1 MTGMAKVETFHG
13 IDESLRAILAA
24 TTDPSCVVRIEPGGN
39 AAVLW
44 HNEAFASLPLAASP
58 RPGIGLRDLIP
69 DGQAEAA
76 VRFCIETGHSRGFKQ
91 PILSSGRPGI
101 SHSLHA
107 MRLRD
112 SKGHVAL
119 LTASPSEPEET
130 ASARSPITEMAT
142 VLKQALDA
150 SPAMISVFD
159 HRHRFIDANRAF
171 RDRWRIPIDQD
182 ISGVSL
188 ESIIGRDRYFII
200 KPMLDSARK
209 DGAVTFEV
217 NFEVDGKRPLLR
229 STATPLSLSGG
240 DIDGV
245 IVTSEDITE
254 NTATSEALAGTEDL
268 LRLVTDSSPNL
279 LTYLDTD
286 LIFKFSSRGY
296 ARFYHATR
304 EDIEGKHASEVI
316 PRERYEA
323 VLPDLK
329 RAFSGQ
335 TRINIGRHVRE
346 DGSEELVEWTW
357 TPHFGP
363 NGKVVGVVTSGHIIT
378 SRLKTE
384 NALRESEGLL
394 RTVTEATPTLIA
406 YIDAHQ
412 SVTFANRAFL
422 ERTGNLYA
430 NVIGKNIRDVLP
442 PPQFEALKPRLLR
455 AFVSGSL
462 ERHRMEW
469 TGPEE
474 VSRCEDWSMAP
485 HLGSDG
491 KVAGVVLAA
500 LDVTESVRSEAA
512 IRESESTLSLVLD
525 TAPTLIASIDADLRY
540 RFVNPAFAVFSGFS
554 QAELRGKEISITMTP
569 ARFNIVKKIAERALS
584 GETFNYTVGIL
595 NDNGVM
601 KAVEWTSKPQFHQD
615 GAKIKYVDWTYTPQF
630 DGNGNVAGYVT
641 SGVDITDRLEKEQ
654 ALRESEERF
663 ELATSGSAAGLW
675 IWNIGDDMVF
685 TSPRFREILEIDSD
699 EAMLPAQLA
708 LDKLSQ
714 EDSDRLDQA
723 ARDHIVDNKPLNL
736 EVLVNTGGDHETWV
750 HVRASAERMSDGKAT
765 RLAGSIHEISDRKA
779 AERKLEESV
788 RELADANLELERQ
801 AEQMAKLAADYAA
814 ERDRAEAANK
824 AKSDFLANMSHEIRT
839 PMNGVIGGAQ
849 LLATTDLRADQVGYL
864 DAITTSSE
872 TLLSLIDDLL
882 DLAKIEAGHVNIEEV
897 DFDLGEL
904 LESMEKIFGPR
915 AAAKGLEFAQP
926 PIDNDP
932 GLVHGDPT
940 RLRQIIINLLGNA
953 VKFTKT
959 GSVTL
964 SAKVEDDGGGGLR
977 VTFDVADTG
986 IGVPLDQQHRLFEK
1000 FSQADSST
1008 TRQFGGTGLGLAI
1021 CRELVT
1027 LMKGEI
1033 GFESEYMRGS
1043 RFWFSIPLKHGLAD
1057 PSSQKKTDEAAYLRL
1072 PAKSLQVLIA
1082 EDREINQHLIKAF
1095 LARAG
1100 HQTHL
1105 VGNGRDAVKA
1115 FREGSFDVILMDIQM
1130 PDIDGLTATKLIRE
1144 SEWATGRHTP
1154 IIGVTANAMRGS
1166 REQFLQAGMD
1176 DFVAK
1181 PVLPDLLFDAIGRC
1195 AGFRGPNQDGRARR
1209 GNTKRDAS
1217 DRFTLPPA
1225 PPTAAE

>member
-24 TTDPSCVVRIEPGGN
+24 TTDPSCVVRIVPGGN
-39 AAVLW
+39 AAVVW
-44 HNEAFASLPLAASP
+44 HNDAFASLPLAASP
-58 RPGIGLRDLIP
+58 GPGMGLRDLIP

-76 VRFCIETGHSRGFKQ
+76 VRFCIETGHSCSFKQ
-91 PILSSGRPGI
+91 PILTSGRPGI

-107 MRLRD
+107 TRLSD
-112 SKGHVAL
+112 SKGPVAL
-119 LTASPSEPEET
+119 LTASPLEPEEAAT
-130 ASARSPITEMAT
+130 AHSRIAEIRTI
-142 VLKQALDA
+142 LKRALDA
-150 SPAMISVFD
+150 TPSTIAIFD
-159 HRHRFIDANRAF
+159 RRHRFIDANRAF
-171 RDRWRIPIDQD
+171 RDRWRIPDDQD
-182 ISGVSL
+182 IGGVSL
-188 ESIIGRDRYFII
+188 ESIIGHDRYFII
-200 KPMLDSARK
+200 KPMLDAART
-209 DGAVTFEV
+209 DGPVTFEV

-229 STATPLSLSGG
+229 STATPLSLTGG
-240 DIDGV
+240 EVDGV
-245 IVTSEDITE
+245 IVASEDITE

-279 LTYLDTD
+279 LTYIDTD
-286 LIFKFSSRGY
+286 LVFKFCSL
-296 ARFYHATR
+296 AHADFFQRNR
-304 EDIEGKHASEVI
+304 EDIEDKHISDVI
-316 PRERYEA
+316 TRERYEA

-329 RAFSGQ
+329 RVFAGQ
-335 TRINIGRHVRE
+335 TRVNIGRHPSK
-346 DGSEELVEWTW
+346 DGGEELVEWTL

-363 NGKVVGVVTSGHIIT
+363 NGKVLGLVSSGHVIT

-422 ERTGNLYA
+422 KRTGNLYS

-442 PPQFEALKPRLLR
+442 PTQFEALKPRLMP
-455 AFVSGSL
+455 AFVSGTL
-462 ERHRMEW
+462 QRHRIEW
-469 TGPEE
+469 TGPDQI
-474 VSRCEDWSMAP
+474 SRCEDWSIAP

-491 KVAGVVLAA
+491 SVAGVVLAA
-500 LDVTESVRSEAA
+500 LDVTESVRSEAV
-512 IRESESTLSLVLD
+512 IRESETTLSLVLD

-540 RFVNPAFAVFSGFS
+540 RFVNPAFATFSGFS
-554 QAELRGKEISITMTP
+554 QAELRGKEISTTMTP
-569 ARFNIVKKIAERALS
+569 ARFNIVKKIAERALA

-595 NDNGVM
+595 NDHGVM
-601 KAVEWTSKPQFHQD
+601 KAVEWTSKPEFHKD

-630 DGNGNVAGYVT
+630 DANGKVAGYVT

-675 IWNIGDDMVF
+675 IWNIGDDLVF

-699 EAMLPAQLA
+699 DAILPARLA
-708 LDKLSQ
+708 LDKLNQ
-714 EDSDRLDQA
+714 EDSDRLDEA

-736 EVLVNTGGDHETWV
+736 EVLVRTAESREIWV
-750 HVRASAERMSDGKAT
+750 HVRASAERQPDGKAT
-765 RLAGSIHEISDRKA
+765 RLAGSIHDISDRKA

-849 LLATTDLRADQVGYL
+849 LLATTDLHADQVGYL

-882 DLAKIEAGHVNIEEV
+882 DLAKIEAGHVDIEEV
-897 DFDLGEL
+897 NFDLCEL

-964 SAKVEDDGGGGLR
+964 SAKVEDDGEDGLR
-977 VTFDVADTG
+977 VTFDVVDSG
-986 IGVPLDQQHRLFEK
+986 IGVPEDQQHRLFEK

-1033 GFESEYMRGS
+1033 GFESEHMRGS
-1043 RFWFSIPLKHGLAD
+1043 RFWFSVPLKRGTAD
-1057 PSSQKKTDEAAYLRL
+1057 PATPEKTEEAAYMRL
-1072 PAKSLQVLIA
+1072 PAKSLRVLIA

-1095 LARAG
+1095 LVKAG
-1100 HQTHL
+1100 HETHL

-1115 FREGSFDVILMDIQM
+1115 FREGTFDVILMDVQM

-1144 SEWATGRHTP
+1144 SEWETGRHTP

-1195 AGFRGPNQDGRARR
+1195 AGCRGPNQDGRARKGSAR
-1209 GNTKRDAS
+1209 RDAPKRS
-1217 DRFTLPPA
+1217 ALPSAPPPA
-1225 PPTAAE
+1225 AE